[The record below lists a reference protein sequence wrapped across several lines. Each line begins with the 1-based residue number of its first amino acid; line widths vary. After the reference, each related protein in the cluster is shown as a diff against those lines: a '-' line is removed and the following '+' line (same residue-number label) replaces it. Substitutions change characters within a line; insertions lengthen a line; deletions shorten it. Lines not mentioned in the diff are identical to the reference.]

1 MNSKW
6 SSMKNILFILS
17 IFLCAEGFSQE
28 AFAFFTQNG
37 KRTSYRKLLRKS
49 KKADIVLFGE
59 YHNNPIAHWLEVKL
73 TKDLLGKRSLIL
85 GAEMF
90 ERDNQDAL
98 DGYLEGTIDQ
108 KGLDSLAR
116 LWKNYKTDYKPWV
129 DLAKREK
136 LPIVATNI
144 PRKYANLV
152 YKKGLQALDTL
163 PSAERKWIV
172 SLPFPYDGNLSQY
185 EKMKK
190 MARHNPENLP
200 MAQAIK
206 DATMAESIETH
217 YKKGSLFLHL
227 NGSYHSD
234 FFQGI
239 YWYLR
244 RRNPNLKILTIST
257 LSQSN
262 LKKLPSEAYGQAD
275 FILVV
280 DEDMTAH
287 TQLGDDNLLIYAG
300 MTGGVLEVD
309 ADHLVLVSSKQLLND
324 VDVVVHHGWVNGVH
338 HREIRLPRVGLHSML
353 AELHWS
359 AAGHPLSMCRHGCAC
374 CVVGRDQKVE
384 ETKVIMATGIKGEAG
399 RPGISACP
407 DGSSNLQRVT
417 PSCRT

>member
-1 MNSKW
+1 
-6 SSMKNILFILS
+6 MKNILFILS

-108 KGLDSLAR
+108 KGLDTLAR

-190 MARHNPENLP
+190 MARHNSENLP

-244 RRNPNLKILTIST
+244 KRNPNLKILTIST
-257 LSQSN
+257 LSQSS
-262 LKKLPSEAYGQAD
+262 LKKLSSEAYGQAD

-280 DEDMTAH
+280 DEDMT
-287 TQLGDDNLLIYAG
+287 
-300 MTGGVLEVD
+300 
-309 ADHLVLVSSKQLLND
+309 
-324 VDVVVHHGWVNGVH
+324 
-338 HREIRLPRVGLHSML
+338 
-353 AELHWS
+353 
-359 AAGHPLSMCRHGCAC
+359 
-374 CVVGRDQKVE
+374 
-384 ETKVIMATGIKGEAG
+384 
-399 RPGISACP
+399 
-407 DGSSNLQRVT
+407 GSY
-417 PSCRT
+417 

>member
-1 MNSKW
+1 
-6 SSMKNILFILS
+6 MKNILFILS

-98 DGYLEGTIDQ
+98 NGYLEGTIDQ
-108 KGLDSLAR
+108 KGLDTLAH

-144 PRKYANLV
+144 PRKYANIV

-190 MARHNPENLP
+190 MARHNSENLP

-244 RRNPNLKILTIST
+244 KRNPNLKILTIST
-257 LSQSN
+257 LSQSS
-262 LKKLPSEAYGQAD
+262 LKKLSLEAYGQAD

-280 DEDMTAH
+280 DEDMT
-287 TQLGDDNLLIYAG
+287 
-300 MTGGVLEVD
+300 
-309 ADHLVLVSSKQLLND
+309 
-324 VDVVVHHGWVNGVH
+324 
-338 HREIRLPRVGLHSML
+338 
-353 AELHWS
+353 
-359 AAGHPLSMCRHGCAC
+359 
-374 CVVGRDQKVE
+374 
-384 ETKVIMATGIKGEAG
+384 
-399 RPGISACP
+399 
-407 DGSSNLQRVT
+407 GSY
-417 PSCRT
+417 

>member
-1 MNSKW
+1 
-6 SSMKNILFILS
+6 MKNILFILS

-28 AFAFFTQNG
+28 AFVFFTQNG

-262 LKKLPSEAYGQAD
+262 LKKLSSEAYGQAD

-280 DEDMTAH
+280 DEDMT
-287 TQLGDDNLLIYAG
+287 
-300 MTGGVLEVD
+300 
-309 ADHLVLVSSKQLLND
+309 
-324 VDVVVHHGWVNGVH
+324 
-338 HREIRLPRVGLHSML
+338 
-353 AELHWS
+353 
-359 AAGHPLSMCRHGCAC
+359 
-374 CVVGRDQKVE
+374 
-384 ETKVIMATGIKGEAG
+384 
-399 RPGISACP
+399 
-407 DGSSNLQRVT
+407 GSY
-417 PSCRT
+417 

>member
-1 MNSKW
+1 MVNSKW

-85 GAEMF
+85 GAEIF

-108 KGLDSLAR
+108 KGLDTLAR

-217 YKKGSLFLHL
+217 YKKESLFLHL

-244 RRNPNLKILTIST
+244 KRNPNLKILTIST

-262 LKKLPSEAYGQAD
+262 LKKLPTEAYGQAD

-280 DEDMTAH
+280 DEDMTAS
-287 TQLGDDNLLIYAG
+287 Y
-300 MTGGVLEVD
+300 
-309 ADHLVLVSSKQLLND
+309 
-324 VDVVVHHGWVNGVH
+324 
-338 HREIRLPRVGLHSML
+338 
-353 AELHWS
+353 
-359 AAGHPLSMCRHGCAC
+359 
-374 CVVGRDQKVE
+374 
-384 ETKVIMATGIKGEAG
+384 
-399 RPGISACP
+399 
-407 DGSSNLQRVT
+407 
-417 PSCRT
+417 

>member
-1 MNSKW
+1 MVNSKW

-108 KGLDSLAR
+108 KGLDTLAH

-190 MARHNPENLP
+190 MARHNSENLP

-244 RRNPNLKILTIST
+244 KRNPNLKILTIST
-257 LSQSN
+257 LSQSS
-262 LKKLPSEAYGQAD
+262 LKKLSSEAYGQAD

-280 DEDMTAH
+280 DEDMT
-287 TQLGDDNLLIYAG
+287 
-300 MTGGVLEVD
+300 
-309 ADHLVLVSSKQLLND
+309 
-324 VDVVVHHGWVNGVH
+324 
-338 HREIRLPRVGLHSML
+338 
-353 AELHWS
+353 
-359 AAGHPLSMCRHGCAC
+359 
-374 CVVGRDQKVE
+374 
-384 ETKVIMATGIKGEAG
+384 
-399 RPGISACP
+399 
-407 DGSSNLQRVT
+407 GSY
-417 PSCRT
+417 

>member
-1 MNSKW
+1 
-6 SSMKNILFILS
+6 MKNILFILS

-206 DATMAESIETH
+206 DATMAESIEAY
-217 YKKGSLFLHL
+217 YKKGSVFLHL

-244 RRNPNLKILTIST
+244 KRNHNLKILTIST
-257 LSQSN
+257 LSQSS
-262 LKKLPSEAYGQAD
+262 LKKLSSEAYGQAD

-280 DEDMTAH
+280 DEDMT
-287 TQLGDDNLLIYAG
+287 
-300 MTGGVLEVD
+300 
-309 ADHLVLVSSKQLLND
+309 
-324 VDVVVHHGWVNGVH
+324 
-338 HREIRLPRVGLHSML
+338 
-353 AELHWS
+353 
-359 AAGHPLSMCRHGCAC
+359 
-374 CVVGRDQKVE
+374 
-384 ETKVIMATGIKGEAG
+384 
-399 RPGISACP
+399 
-407 DGSSNLQRVT
+407 GSY
-417 PSCRT
+417 

>member
-1 MNSKW
+1 
-6 SSMKNILFILS
+6 MKNILFILS

-98 DGYLEGTIDQ
+98 NGYLEGTIDQ
-108 KGLDSLAR
+108 KGLDTLAR

-190 MARHNPENLP
+190 MARHNSENLP

-244 RRNPNLKILTIST
+244 KRNPNLKILTIST
-257 LSQSN
+257 LSQSS
-262 LKKLPSEAYGQAD
+262 LKKLSSEAYGQAD

-280 DEDMTAH
+280 DEDMT
-287 TQLGDDNLLIYAG
+287 
-300 MTGGVLEVD
+300 
-309 ADHLVLVSSKQLLND
+309 
-324 VDVVVHHGWVNGVH
+324 
-338 HREIRLPRVGLHSML
+338 
-353 AELHWS
+353 
-359 AAGHPLSMCRHGCAC
+359 
-374 CVVGRDQKVE
+374 
-384 ETKVIMATGIKGEAG
+384 
-399 RPGISACP
+399 
-407 DGSSNLQRVT
+407 GSY
-417 PSCRT
+417 

>member
-1 MNSKW
+1 
-6 SSMKNILFILS
+6 MKNILFILS

-108 KGLDSLAR
+108 KGLDTLAR

-217 YKKGSLFLHL
+217 YKKESLFLHL

-244 RRNPNLKILTIST
+244 KRNPNLKILTIST
-257 LSQSN
+257 LSQSS
-262 LKKLPSEAYGQAD
+262 LKKLSSEAYGQAD

-280 DEDMTAH
+280 DEDMT
-287 TQLGDDNLLIYAG
+287 
-300 MTGGVLEVD
+300 
-309 ADHLVLVSSKQLLND
+309 
-324 VDVVVHHGWVNGVH
+324 
-338 HREIRLPRVGLHSML
+338 
-353 AELHWS
+353 
-359 AAGHPLSMCRHGCAC
+359 
-374 CVVGRDQKVE
+374 
-384 ETKVIMATGIKGEAG
+384 
-399 RPGISACP
+399 
-407 DGSSNLQRVT
+407 GSY
-417 PSCRT
+417 

>member
-1 MNSKW
+1 MVNSKW

-108 KGLDSLAR
+108 KGLDTLAR

-190 MARHNPENLP
+190 MARHNSENLP

-244 RRNPNLKILTIST
+244 KRNPNLKILTIST
-257 LSQSN
+257 LSQSS
-262 LKKLPSEAYGQAD
+262 LKKLSSEAYGQAD

-280 DEDMTAH
+280 DEDMT
-287 TQLGDDNLLIYAG
+287 
-300 MTGGVLEVD
+300 
-309 ADHLVLVSSKQLLND
+309 
-324 VDVVVHHGWVNGVH
+324 
-338 HREIRLPRVGLHSML
+338 
-353 AELHWS
+353 
-359 AAGHPLSMCRHGCAC
+359 
-374 CVVGRDQKVE
+374 
-384 ETKVIMATGIKGEAG
+384 
-399 RPGISACP
+399 
-407 DGSSNLQRVT
+407 GSY
-417 PSCRT
+417 

>member
-1 MNSKW
+1 
-6 SSMKNILFILS
+6 MKNILFILS
-17 IFLCAEGFSQE
+17 IFLCVEGFSQE

-98 DGYLEGTIDQ
+98 DGYLEGTIYQ
-108 KGLDSLAR
+108 KGLDTLAR

-190 MARHNPENLP
+190 MARHNSENLP

-244 RRNPNLKILTIST
+244 KRNPNLKILTIST
-257 LSQSN
+257 LSQSS
-262 LKKLPSEAYGQAD
+262 LKKLSSEAYGQAD

-280 DEDMTAH
+280 DEDMT
-287 TQLGDDNLLIYAG
+287 
-300 MTGGVLEVD
+300 
-309 ADHLVLVSSKQLLND
+309 
-324 VDVVVHHGWVNGVH
+324 
-338 HREIRLPRVGLHSML
+338 
-353 AELHWS
+353 
-359 AAGHPLSMCRHGCAC
+359 
-374 CVVGRDQKVE
+374 
-384 ETKVIMATGIKGEAG
+384 
-399 RPGISACP
+399 
-407 DGSSNLQRVT
+407 GSY
-417 PSCRT
+417 

>member
-1 MNSKW
+1 MVNSKW
-6 SSMKNILFILS
+6 SSMKNILFFLS

-90 ERDNQDAL
+90 ERDNQNAL

-244 RRNPNLKILTIST
+244 KRNPNLKILTIST
-257 LSQSN
+257 LSQSS
-262 LKKLPSEAYGQAD
+262 LKKLSSEAYGQAD

-280 DEDMTAH
+280 DEDMT
-287 TQLGDDNLLIYAG
+287 
-300 MTGGVLEVD
+300 
-309 ADHLVLVSSKQLLND
+309 
-324 VDVVVHHGWVNGVH
+324 
-338 HREIRLPRVGLHSML
+338 
-353 AELHWS
+353 
-359 AAGHPLSMCRHGCAC
+359 
-374 CVVGRDQKVE
+374 
-384 ETKVIMATGIKGEAG
+384 
-399 RPGISACP
+399 
-407 DGSSNLQRVT
+407 GSY
-417 PSCRT
+417 

>member
-1 MNSKW
+1 
-6 SSMKNILFILS
+6 MKNILFILS

-85 GAEMF
+85 GAEIF

-108 KGLDSLAR
+108 KGLDTLAR

-239 YWYLR
+239 YRYLR
-244 RRNPNLKILTIST
+244 KRNPNLKILTIST

-262 LKKLPSEAYGQAD
+262 LKKLSSEAYGQAD

-280 DEDMTAH
+280 DEDMT
-287 TQLGDDNLLIYAG
+287 
-300 MTGGVLEVD
+300 
-309 ADHLVLVSSKQLLND
+309 
-324 VDVVVHHGWVNGVH
+324 
-338 HREIRLPRVGLHSML
+338 
-353 AELHWS
+353 
-359 AAGHPLSMCRHGCAC
+359 
-374 CVVGRDQKVE
+374 
-384 ETKVIMATGIKGEAG
+384 
-399 RPGISACP
+399 
-407 DGSSNLQRVT
+407 GSY
-417 PSCRT
+417 

>member
-1 MNSKW
+1 
-6 SSMKNILFILS
+6 MKNILFILS
-17 IFLCAEGFSQE
+17 IFLCGEGFSQE

-85 GAEMF
+85 GAEIF

-108 KGLDSLAR
+108 KGLDTLAR

-190 MARHNPENLP
+190 MARHNSENLP

-257 LSQSN
+257 LSQSS
-262 LKKLPSEAYGQAD
+262 LKKLSSEAYGQAD

-280 DEDMTAH
+280 DEDMT
-287 TQLGDDNLLIYAG
+287 
-300 MTGGVLEVD
+300 
-309 ADHLVLVSSKQLLND
+309 
-324 VDVVVHHGWVNGVH
+324 
-338 HREIRLPRVGLHSML
+338 
-353 AELHWS
+353 
-359 AAGHPLSMCRHGCAC
+359 
-374 CVVGRDQKVE
+374 
-384 ETKVIMATGIKGEAG
+384 
-399 RPGISACP
+399 
-407 DGSSNLQRVT
+407 GSY
-417 PSCRT
+417 

>member
-1 MNSKW
+1 MVNSKW

-190 MARHNPENLP
+190 MARHNSENLP

-280 DEDMTAH
+280 DEDMT
-287 TQLGDDNLLIYAG
+287 
-300 MTGGVLEVD
+300 
-309 ADHLVLVSSKQLLND
+309 
-324 VDVVVHHGWVNGVH
+324 
-338 HREIRLPRVGLHSML
+338 
-353 AELHWS
+353 
-359 AAGHPLSMCRHGCAC
+359 
-374 CVVGRDQKVE
+374 
-384 ETKVIMATGIKGEAG
+384 
-399 RPGISACP
+399 
-407 DGSSNLQRVT
+407 GSY
-417 PSCRT
+417 

>member
-1 MNSKW
+1 
-6 SSMKNILFILS
+6 MKNILFILS

-108 KGLDSLAR
+108 KGLDTLAR

-244 RRNPNLKILTIST
+244 KRNHNLKILTIST
-257 LSQSN
+257 LSQSS
-262 LKKLPSEAYGQAD
+262 LKKLSSEAYGQAD

-280 DEDMTAH
+280 DEDMT
-287 TQLGDDNLLIYAG
+287 
-300 MTGGVLEVD
+300 
-309 ADHLVLVSSKQLLND
+309 
-324 VDVVVHHGWVNGVH
+324 
-338 HREIRLPRVGLHSML
+338 
-353 AELHWS
+353 
-359 AAGHPLSMCRHGCAC
+359 
-374 CVVGRDQKVE
+374 
-384 ETKVIMATGIKGEAG
+384 
-399 RPGISACP
+399 
-407 DGSSNLQRVT
+407 GSY
-417 PSCRT
+417 

>member
-1 MNSKW
+1 
-6 SSMKNILFILS
+6 MKNILFILS

-244 RRNPNLKILTIST
+244 RQNPNLKILTIST
-257 LSQSN
+257 LSQSS
-262 LKKLPSEAYGQAD
+262 LKKLSSEAYGQAD

-280 DEDMTAH
+280 DEDMT
-287 TQLGDDNLLIYAG
+287 
-300 MTGGVLEVD
+300 
-309 ADHLVLVSSKQLLND
+309 
-324 VDVVVHHGWVNGVH
+324 
-338 HREIRLPRVGLHSML
+338 
-353 AELHWS
+353 
-359 AAGHPLSMCRHGCAC
+359 
-374 CVVGRDQKVE
+374 
-384 ETKVIMATGIKGEAG
+384 
-399 RPGISACP
+399 
-407 DGSSNLQRVT
+407 GSY
-417 PSCRT
+417 

>member
-1 MNSKW
+1 MVNSKW

-85 GAEMF
+85 GAEIF

-98 DGYLEGTIDQ
+98 DGYLQGTIDQ
-108 KGLDSLAR
+108 KGLDTLAR

-244 RRNPNLKILTIST
+244 KRNPNLKILTIST
-257 LSQSN
+257 LSQSS
-262 LKKLPSEAYGQAD
+262 LKKLSSEAYGQAD

-280 DEDMTAH
+280 DEDMT
-287 TQLGDDNLLIYAG
+287 
-300 MTGGVLEVD
+300 
-309 ADHLVLVSSKQLLND
+309 
-324 VDVVVHHGWVNGVH
+324 
-338 HREIRLPRVGLHSML
+338 
-353 AELHWS
+353 
-359 AAGHPLSMCRHGCAC
+359 
-374 CVVGRDQKVE
+374 
-384 ETKVIMATGIKGEAG
+384 
-399 RPGISACP
+399 
-407 DGSSNLQRVT
+407 GSY
-417 PSCRT
+417 

>member
-1 MNSKW
+1 MVNSKW

-85 GAEMF
+85 GAEIF

-108 KGLDSLAR
+108 KGLDTLAR

-200 MAQAIK
+200 MSQAIK

-217 YKKGSLFLHL
+217 YKKESLFLHL

-244 RRNPNLKILTIST
+244 KRNPNLKILTIST
-257 LSQSN
+257 LSQSS
-262 LKKLPSEAYGQAD
+262 LKKLSSEAYGQAD

-280 DEDMTAH
+280 DEDMT
-287 TQLGDDNLLIYAG
+287 
-300 MTGGVLEVD
+300 
-309 ADHLVLVSSKQLLND
+309 
-324 VDVVVHHGWVNGVH
+324 
-338 HREIRLPRVGLHSML
+338 
-353 AELHWS
+353 
-359 AAGHPLSMCRHGCAC
+359 
-374 CVVGRDQKVE
+374 
-384 ETKVIMATGIKGEAG
+384 
-399 RPGISACP
+399 
-407 DGSSNLQRVT
+407 GSY
-417 PSCRT
+417 

>member
-1 MNSKW
+1 MVNSKW

-37 KRTSYRKLLRKS
+37 KQTSYRKLLRKS

-98 DGYLEGTIDQ
+98 DGYLQGTIDQ
-108 KGLDSLAR
+108 KGLDTLAR

-280 DEDMTAH
+280 DEDMT
-287 TQLGDDNLLIYAG
+287 
-300 MTGGVLEVD
+300 
-309 ADHLVLVSSKQLLND
+309 
-324 VDVVVHHGWVNGVH
+324 
-338 HREIRLPRVGLHSML
+338 
-353 AELHWS
+353 
-359 AAGHPLSMCRHGCAC
+359 
-374 CVVGRDQKVE
+374 
-384 ETKVIMATGIKGEAG
+384 
-399 RPGISACP
+399 
-407 DGSSNLQRVT
+407 GSY
-417 PSCRT
+417 

>member
-1 MNSKW
+1 MVNSKW

-49 KKADIVLFGE
+49 KNADIVLFGE

-108 KGLDSLAR
+108 KGLDTLAR

-280 DEDMTAH
+280 DEDMT
-287 TQLGDDNLLIYAG
+287 
-300 MTGGVLEVD
+300 
-309 ADHLVLVSSKQLLND
+309 
-324 VDVVVHHGWVNGVH
+324 
-338 HREIRLPRVGLHSML
+338 
-353 AELHWS
+353 
-359 AAGHPLSMCRHGCAC
+359 
-374 CVVGRDQKVE
+374 
-384 ETKVIMATGIKGEAG
+384 
-399 RPGISACP
+399 
-407 DGSSNLQRVT
+407 GSY
-417 PSCRT
+417 

>member
-1 MNSKW
+1 
-6 SSMKNILFILS
+6 MKNILFILS

-85 GAEMF
+85 GAEIF

-108 KGLDSLAR
+108 KGLDTLAR

-217 YKKGSLFLHL
+217 YKKESLFLHL

-244 RRNPNLKILTIST
+244 KRNPNLKILTIST

-262 LKKLPSEAYGQAD
+262 LKKLPTEAYGQAD

-280 DEDMTAH
+280 DEDMTAS
-287 TQLGDDNLLIYAG
+287 Y
-300 MTGGVLEVD
+300 
-309 ADHLVLVSSKQLLND
+309 
-324 VDVVVHHGWVNGVH
+324 
-338 HREIRLPRVGLHSML
+338 
-353 AELHWS
+353 
-359 AAGHPLSMCRHGCAC
+359 
-374 CVVGRDQKVE
+374 
-384 ETKVIMATGIKGEAG
+384 
-399 RPGISACP
+399 
-407 DGSSNLQRVT
+407 
-417 PSCRT
+417 

>member
-1 MNSKW
+1 
-6 SSMKNILFILS
+6 MKNILFILS

-98 DGYLEGTIDQ
+98 DGYLQGTIDQ

-244 RRNPNLKILTIST
+244 RRNHNLKILTIST

-280 DEDMTAH
+280 DEDMT
-287 TQLGDDNLLIYAG
+287 
-300 MTGGVLEVD
+300 
-309 ADHLVLVSSKQLLND
+309 
-324 VDVVVHHGWVNGVH
+324 
-338 HREIRLPRVGLHSML
+338 
-353 AELHWS
+353 
-359 AAGHPLSMCRHGCAC
+359 
-374 CVVGRDQKVE
+374 
-384 ETKVIMATGIKGEAG
+384 
-399 RPGISACP
+399 
-407 DGSSNLQRVT
+407 GSY
-417 PSCRT
+417 

>member
-1 MNSKW
+1 
-6 SSMKNILFILS
+6 MKNILFILS

-85 GAEMF
+85 GAEIF

-108 KGLDSLAR
+108 KGLDTLAR

-200 MAQAIK
+200 MAQVIK

-217 YKKGSLFLHL
+217 YKKESLFLHL

-244 RRNPNLKILTIST
+244 KRNPNLKILTIST

-262 LKKLPSEAYGQAD
+262 LKKLPTEAYGQAD

-280 DEDMTAH
+280 DEDMTAS
-287 TQLGDDNLLIYAG
+287 Y
-300 MTGGVLEVD
+300 
-309 ADHLVLVSSKQLLND
+309 
-324 VDVVVHHGWVNGVH
+324 
-338 HREIRLPRVGLHSML
+338 
-353 AELHWS
+353 
-359 AAGHPLSMCRHGCAC
+359 
-374 CVVGRDQKVE
+374 
-384 ETKVIMATGIKGEAG
+384 
-399 RPGISACP
+399 
-407 DGSSNLQRVT
+407 
-417 PSCRT
+417 

>member
-1 MNSKW
+1 
-6 SSMKNILFILS
+6 MKNILFILS
-17 IFLCAEGFSQE
+17 IFLCGEGFSQE

-108 KGLDSLAR
+108 KGLDTLAR

-244 RRNPNLKILTIST
+244 KRNPNLKILTIST
-257 LSQSN
+257 LSQSS
-262 LKKLPSEAYGQAD
+262 LKKLSSEAYGQAD

-280 DEDMTAH
+280 DEDMT
-287 TQLGDDNLLIYAG
+287 
-300 MTGGVLEVD
+300 
-309 ADHLVLVSSKQLLND
+309 
-324 VDVVVHHGWVNGVH
+324 
-338 HREIRLPRVGLHSML
+338 
-353 AELHWS
+353 
-359 AAGHPLSMCRHGCAC
+359 
-374 CVVGRDQKVE
+374 
-384 ETKVIMATGIKGEAG
+384 
-399 RPGISACP
+399 
-407 DGSSNLQRVT
+407 GSY
-417 PSCRT
+417 

>member
-1 MNSKW
+1 MVNSKW

-98 DGYLEGTIDQ
+98 NGYLEGTIDQ
-108 KGLDSLAR
+108 KGLDTLAH

-144 PRKYANLV
+144 PRKYANIV

-190 MARHNPENLP
+190 MARHNSENLP

-244 RRNPNLKILTIST
+244 KRNPNLKILTIST
-257 LSQSN
+257 LSQSS
-262 LKKLPSEAYGQAD
+262 LKKLSLEAYGQAD

-280 DEDMTAH
+280 DEDMT
-287 TQLGDDNLLIYAG
+287 
-300 MTGGVLEVD
+300 
-309 ADHLVLVSSKQLLND
+309 
-324 VDVVVHHGWVNGVH
+324 
-338 HREIRLPRVGLHSML
+338 
-353 AELHWS
+353 
-359 AAGHPLSMCRHGCAC
+359 
-374 CVVGRDQKVE
+374 
-384 ETKVIMATGIKGEAG
+384 
-399 RPGISACP
+399 
-407 DGSSNLQRVT
+407 GSY
-417 PSCRT
+417 

>member
-1 MNSKW
+1 VVNSKW
-6 SSMKNILFILS
+6 TSMKNILFILS
-17 IFLCAEGFSQE
+17 IFLCGEGFSQE

-144 PRKYANLV
+144 PRKYANLL

-239 YWYLR
+239 YWYLL

-257 LSQSN
+257 LLQSN

-280 DEDMTAH
+280 DEDMT
-287 TQLGDDNLLIYAG
+287 
-300 MTGGVLEVD
+300 
-309 ADHLVLVSSKQLLND
+309 
-324 VDVVVHHGWVNGVH
+324 
-338 HREIRLPRVGLHSML
+338 
-353 AELHWS
+353 
-359 AAGHPLSMCRHGCAC
+359 
-374 CVVGRDQKVE
+374 
-384 ETKVIMATGIKGEAG
+384 
-399 RPGISACP
+399 
-407 DGSSNLQRVT
+407 GSY
-417 PSCRT
+417 

>member
-1 MNSKW
+1 
-6 SSMKNILFILS
+6 MKNILFILS

-244 RRNPNLKILTIST
+244 KRNPNLKILTIST
-257 LSQSN
+257 LSQSS
-262 LKKLPSEAYGQAD
+262 LKKLSSEAYGQAD

-280 DEDMTAH
+280 DEDMT
-287 TQLGDDNLLIYAG
+287 
-300 MTGGVLEVD
+300 
-309 ADHLVLVSSKQLLND
+309 
-324 VDVVVHHGWVNGVH
+324 
-338 HREIRLPRVGLHSML
+338 
-353 AELHWS
+353 
-359 AAGHPLSMCRHGCAC
+359 
-374 CVVGRDQKVE
+374 
-384 ETKVIMATGIKGEAG
+384 
-399 RPGISACP
+399 
-407 DGSSNLQRVT
+407 GSY
-417 PSCRT
+417 

>member
-1 MNSKW
+1 MVNSKW
-6 SSMKNILFILS
+6 TSMKNILFILS

-108 KGLDSLAR
+108 KGLDTLAR

-190 MARHNPENLP
+190 MARHNSENLP

-244 RRNPNLKILTIST
+244 KRNPNLKILTIST
-257 LSQSN
+257 LSQSS
-262 LKKLPSEAYGQAD
+262 LKKLSSEAYGQAD

-280 DEDMTAH
+280 DEDMT
-287 TQLGDDNLLIYAG
+287 
-300 MTGGVLEVD
+300 
-309 ADHLVLVSSKQLLND
+309 
-324 VDVVVHHGWVNGVH
+324 
-338 HREIRLPRVGLHSML
+338 
-353 AELHWS
+353 
-359 AAGHPLSMCRHGCAC
+359 
-374 CVVGRDQKVE
+374 
-384 ETKVIMATGIKGEAG
+384 
-399 RPGISACP
+399 
-407 DGSSNLQRVT
+407 GSY
-417 PSCRT
+417 